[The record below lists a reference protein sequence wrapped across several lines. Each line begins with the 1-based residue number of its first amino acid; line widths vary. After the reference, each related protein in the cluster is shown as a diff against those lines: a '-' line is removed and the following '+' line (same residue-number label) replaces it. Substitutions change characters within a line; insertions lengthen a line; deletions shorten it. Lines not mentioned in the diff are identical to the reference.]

1 MSRREEWRR
10 QTAFVKCEPRA
21 SATAGSP
28 AGSFRVL
35 AGPGTT
41 AGRPLVSRASSLAS
55 LFICVVGRWSLRE
68 GDEEL
73 GLALLRVGLER
84 ALVFPL
90 LLYLCFQFEE
100 GVSPRVGFGRS
111 RWGRH
116 RCRARLGFAVA
127 LRVLL
132 LLAVQGLRSDWRA
145 SDCSRCDS
153 RPRVVSQTAIYA

>member
-1 MSRREEWRR
+1 M
-10 QTAFVKCEPRA
+10 
-21 SATAGSP
+21 
-28 AGSFRVL
+28 
-35 AGPGTT
+35 
-41 AGRPLVSRASSLAS
+41 
-55 LFICVVGRWSLRE
+55 RE

-100 GVSPRVGFGRS
+100 GVSPCVGFGRS

-127 LRVLL
+127 LRLA
-132 LLAVQGLRSDWRA
+132 LAVQRAAMACTSADIAVIQDHASCPDSDL
-145 SDCSRCDS
+145 
-153 RPRVVSQTAIYA
+153 